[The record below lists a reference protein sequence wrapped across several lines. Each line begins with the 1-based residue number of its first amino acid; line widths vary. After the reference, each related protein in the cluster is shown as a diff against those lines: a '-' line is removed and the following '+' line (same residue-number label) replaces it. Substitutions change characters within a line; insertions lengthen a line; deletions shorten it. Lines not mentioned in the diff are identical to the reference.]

1 VSPTGRRPAV
11 LLITAGVALGTVA
24 GPIVALPAAV
34 LAPERRAM
42 GMGLFW
48 LAFFAPMMLLPP
60 LAGLARDLTGDAA
73 APLGA
78 AAGFAALGLPALA
91 AYAGLRRLVIAAPA
105 APPPAAGGAPR

>member
-34 LAPERRAM
+34 LAPERRAV

-48 LAFFAPMMLLPP
+48 LAFFAPMTPCCT
-60 LAGLARDLTGDAA
+60 D
-73 APLGA
+73 
-78 AAGFAALGLPALA
+78 
-91 AYAGLRRLVIAAPA
+91 RLV
-105 APPPAAGGAPR
+105 GAEGRAK